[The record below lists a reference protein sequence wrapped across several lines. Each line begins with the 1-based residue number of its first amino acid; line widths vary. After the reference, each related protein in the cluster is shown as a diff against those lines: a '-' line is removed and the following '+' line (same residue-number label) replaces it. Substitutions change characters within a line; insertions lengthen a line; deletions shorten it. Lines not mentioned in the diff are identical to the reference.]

1 MPVTAFVDH
10 IDKGRRLALAGDQR
24 FAPSL
29 RMRPSRVPNR
39 AGRGE
44 GGNQGDPAAVQ
55 KVSGDAPNGAVQEM
69 GTLRAPDQARIAHQT
84 QWVILAQPPDF
95 GQGDDG
101 PVARSQ
107 APARLTPTVSAA
119 RAAAGPCTQAAR
131 GRRTAP
137 RLRAAAILANV
148 APRQA

>member
-107 APARLTPTVSAA
+107 APLPPRARC
-119 RAAAGPCTQAAR
+119 GM
-131 GRRTAP
+131 RRPAE
-137 RLRAAAILANV
+137 
-148 APRQA
+148 